1 MQKKYCR
8 KSLTIHMYRWFQMV
22 KHKHGKLLLAA
33 LIFTFL
39 AALLAGGRFL
49 YMFLYLLF
57 FVVAVPYWR
66 LKRSLASLTGEIT
79 VSERTREVGQSF
91 SVTYR
96 IINSEKG
103 HFPYLE
109 LANTLEEF
117 TEDTRYVYV
126 RPGGVKEVSKKIV
139 CKRR

>member
-1 MQKKYCR
+1 
-8 KSLTIHMYRWFQMV
+8 MV

-39 AALLAGGRFL
+39 AALLAGGRFP

-57 FVVAVPYWR
+57 FAVAVPYWR

-96 IINSEKG
+96 I
-103 HFPYLE
+103 YLE
-109 LANTLEEF
+109 KAISYLNW
-117 TEDTRYVYV
+117 
-126 RPGGVKEVSKKIV
+126 PIP
-139 CKRR
+139 